1 MNAAPSVLGVAS
13 VAGLHDP
20 DDRAP
25 GTARAEV
32 KTKTVEYRQG
42 NARPQDFLAWDDAAK
57 GRRPSV
63 LVVHEWWGLNRHATR
78 TFGS

>member
-1 MNAAPSVLGVAS
+1 MNGTTLRAAALSLAL
-13 VAGLHDP
+13 A
-20 DDRAP
+20 

-42 NARPQDFLAWDDAAK
+42 NARLQDFLAWDDAAK